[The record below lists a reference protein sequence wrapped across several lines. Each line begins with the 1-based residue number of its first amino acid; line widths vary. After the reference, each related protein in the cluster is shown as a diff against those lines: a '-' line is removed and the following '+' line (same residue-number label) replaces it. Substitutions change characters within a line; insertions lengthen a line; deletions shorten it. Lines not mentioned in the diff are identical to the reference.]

1 MKLFSRSSATCAA
14 VMALLICGALA
25 ANPAFANTYTG
36 TVKNGTT
43 NKPGAGVDVILLSLE
58 GDMQTVANTKTDAQG
73 HFSLSYTPTGQMP
86 LLVRAIY
93 QGVNYH
99 AALPPGK
106 TSADVQIYEATANSS
121 TVTFPSH
128 LVAFQPSGNVLEV
141 GEEYVVQ
148 NQSKPPVTYFKTD
161 GNFDFQIPAG
171 AANVQVSA
179 QGPEHMPIS
188 LGTIS
193 RGKDRYSVAY
203 AFRPDES
210 GESAVRVSYEI
221 PYATNQATVHLAPLY
236 SSQNVA
242 LLAPPTMTLGASGF
256 QPAGNEEG
264 MTVYSRDNVAA
275 GTGID
280 VAVSGTAPPPTD
292 GGQQGQTDAGAAGGT
307 GHEDGAP
314 VAAVAPRLD
323 SLKWVL
329 LGGFGA
335 LFILGAAFLMRRQ
348 LPAAAVAAVPQAPV
362 RTRHASQTAPV
373 TAPVAP
379 AAATEMRA
387 VDREIGMSLDELKDR
402 LFKLELRHQAGTIS
416 DAEYAEQRAK
426 TEKILRDLVRG

>member
-1 MKLFSRSSATCAA
+1 MKSFSKHTAA
-14 VMALLICGALA
+14 ICVAVVTLMLGGTLA
-25 ANPAFANTYTG
+25 AIPAAANTYTG
-36 TVKNGTT
+36 TVTNATT
-43 NKPGAGVDVILLSLE
+43 NKPAAGVDVILLSLE

-93 QGVNYH
+93 QGANYH

-179 QGPEHMPIS
+179 QGPEHMPIT
-188 LGTIS
+188 LGTIA

-203 AFRPDES
+203 AFRP

-221 PYATNQATVHLAPLY
+221 PYATNQATIHLAPLY
-236 SSQNVA
+236 SSQNLA

-264 MTVYSRDNVAA
+264 MAVYSRDDVPA

-280 VAVSGTAPPPTD
+280 VSVSGTAPPPTD
-292 GGQQGQTDAGAAGGT
+292 ASQQGQADGAGGT
-307 GHEDGAP
+307 GHENGAP
-314 VAAVAPRLD
+314 VTMVAPRLD
-323 SLKWVL
+323 TLKWVL
-329 LGGFGA
+329 LGGFGT
-335 LFILGAAFLMRRQ
+335 LFLLGAAYLMRKPM
-348 LPAAAVAAVPQAPV
+348 PAALSAVEAAPPPRSPSVAQAP
-362 RTRHASQTAPV
+362 
-373 TAPVAP
+373 AP
-379 AAATEMRA
+379 AVSSAVRAVTPAAEMNS
-387 VDREIGMSLDELKDR
+387 VDREVGASLDELKDR
-402 LFKLELRHQAGTIS
+402 LFRLELRHQAGTIS
-416 DAEYAEQRAK
+416 DAEYAAQRAK
-426 TEKILRDLVRG
+426 AEKILRDLVRG